1 MFPYDGFLIRWAR
14 FVAWATH
21 QVFCIIPD
29 ALTTVSFANPVSRT
43 PIWLAEGNPFANY
56 PWSSQPEAKLPEEV
70 QVAVIGAGFT
80 GAACAYH
87 WAKYGTDTMVILEMN
102 DPASAASGSNE
113 GLIVMGRYF
122 AMVKGT
128 VRKHLD
134 RTRADLTPAQRDKLA
149 SQFAAAY
156 AKSAYK
162 NADLI
167 EETIAGEGYDCDY
180 ARNGWIQV
188 VDEEDQ
194 AALEESVHLGQAAKF
209 DDWTTIQPDDAL
221 RLAGIPLDNPAGFS
235 QGAAH
240 FHPAKWVWSLLKTA
254 LEGPWVG
261 LFTRTQA
268 IRVQDAG
275 DHYLVHTTRGPIKA
289 RFVISATESFTGLLH
304 KQYRDLIDPVQ
315 TQSAF
320 AEGGSPSMQP
330 DIGYSC
336 KRGFFGRST
345 HPHGVLFGSDATHL
359 SYHEA
364 GRNRPS
370 RFITNFLI
378 GELHKY
384 FGRSSLHVTHE
395 WSSTAGF
402 AADEFP
408 VVGLLDGKCQY
419 IIGGMCGSGT
429 AVSFNGARHV
439 VQQILGLD
447 GPDDYPAQYF
457 APTRLLA
464 PEEHPWSEIG
474 NIE

>member
-1 MFPYDGFLIRWAR
+1 M
-14 FVAWATH
+14 AWVLP
-21 QVFCIIPD
+21 QVFYVIPN
-29 ALTTVSFANPVSRT
+29 ALSSVSFARPISRV

-56 PWSSQPEAKLPEEV
+56 PWSTQPDAKLPEEV

-87 WAKYGTDTMVILEMN
+87 WAKHGKDTVVILDMN

-167 EETIAGEGYDCDY
+167 EKTIAAEGYDCDY
-180 ARNGWIQV
+180 ARNGWIQIA
-188 VDEEDQ
+188 DERDQ
-194 AALEESVHLGQAAKF
+194 GALEESLHLDWRSGF
-209 DDWTTIQPDDAL
+209 DDRKIILPAEAL
-221 RLAGIPLDNPAGFS
+221 NLGGIKLDCPASFS
-235 QGAAH
+235 TGAAH

-254 LEGPWVG
+254 LEQPFVS
-261 LFTRTQA
+261 LFTNT
-268 IRVQDAG
+268 RVLRVEDAG
-275 DHYLVHTTRGPIKA
+275 DYYEVHTTRGMIKA
-289 RFVISATESFTGLLH
+289 RFVINATESFTGLLH
-304 KQYRDLIDPVQ
+304 EQYRNLIEPVQ
-315 TQSAF
+315 TQAAF
-320 AEGGSPSMQP
+320 AGGGPPKMQP

-336 KRGFFGRST
+336 KRGFFGRIP
-345 HPHGVLFGSDATHL
+345 HPPGVLFGSDETHL

-378 GELHKY
+378 GELHNY

-395 WSSTAGF
+395 WGSTAGF
-402 AADEFP
+402 TADEFP

-464 PEEHPWSEIG
+464 PEEHPWPESG